1 MLVDYFEA
9 GDRLARVRKSSKW
22 GCQTGNNMHSYFTR
36 IPRHTTVHLKDAVF
50 ESLEFTRW
58 DTRGDRLWDGRF
70 HRREKVGIYLVSSS
84 LLFPNAMVHSETFN
98 CSRFPSYFMQS
109 IRNSNPS
116 PGPRSDGG
124 SYGQVAVWLNC
135 KAEAQG
141 KDPAFPKQV
150 KNQSLDFSGGTG
162 LRIHLPMHRM

>member
-1 MLVDYFEA
+1 MGMLVDYFEA

-84 LLFPNAMVHSETFN
+84 LLFPYRGQTPAAQHGAH
-98 CSRFPSYFMQS
+98 
-109 IRNSNPS
+109 PS
-116 PGPRSDGG
+116 P
-124 SYGQVAVWLNC
+124 A
-135 KAEAQG
+135 
-141 KDPAFPKQV
+141 
-150 KNQSLDFSGGTG
+150 SL
-162 LRIHLPMHRM
+162 